1 VGRVRPHREGR
12 GAAPEGAAPRL
23 GTEPDD
29 PSHLDRAV
37 RREHDAPTSRSR
49 RMFRAGEG
57 ARRPG
62 PATPAGTAAARDSWP
77 RISRC
82 YTRWVA
88 SRQVNIR
95 LAELDR
101 ARLDR
106 LAADRG
112 LTRSELVRA
121 LLATPMDHRR
131 RHWDLRLGSRRLI
144 YWPRR
149 LEAEAWS
156 RWWRWSGRYGS
167 EASRPC
173 LRRIKTDHVRLE
185 ELTPDELRAAG

>member
-1 VGRVRPHREGR
+1 
-12 GAAPEGAAPRL
+12 
-23 GTEPDD
+23 
-29 PSHLDRAV
+29 
-37 RREHDAPTSRSR
+37 
-49 RMFRAGEG
+49 MFRAGEG

-112 LTRSELVRA
+112 LTRMSSSVRFS
-121 LLATPMDHRR
+121 RR
-131 RHWDLRLGSRRLI
+131 RWIIADVIGTSDSARG
-144 YWPRR
+144 
-149 LEAEAWS
+149 A
-156 RWWRWSGRYGS
+156 
-167 EASRPC
+167 
-173 LRRIKTDHVRLE
+173 
-185 ELTPDELRAAG
+185 